1 MLKRQTVSVSVAARR
16 GLASGLRRS
25 AAGSGAPG
33 RDGSRSP
40 REPPAISRSARPA
53 RIRSGIGTELAL
65 SGSTGETAVVS
76 VGGSSEPS
84 EGSAPVVSVSV
95 LSVPVVSVGG
105 TAPGVGSVSRGRCG
119 LAALAVL
126 ERALDVVLRAR
137 VVAHVAR
144 QDLDRVVVA
153 VERHRSRRRGRCR
166 TSRRSPGGRTTR
178 RRRPATR
185 PRASCRNAATT
196 TSTRS
201 APRTGSWVAAGIKV
215 VSFPG
220 VLPANCG
227 EWCRVSRTAL
237 RSRVSGW

>member
-16 GLASGLRRS
+16 GPASGLRRS

-33 RDGSRSP
+33 RGGSRSP

-65 SGSTGETAVVS
+65 SGSTGATAVVS

-84 EGSAPVVSVSV
+84 EGSRARR
-95 LSVPVVSVGG
+95 VGLRAVRPRRVRRRHG
-105 TAPGVGSVSRGRCG
+105 ARRRVGSRGRCG

-153 VERHRSRRRGRCR
+153 VEGVGPVDAAVVVPVVDHLAAARLGGA
-166 TSRRSPGGRTTR
+166 GGRR
-178 RRRPATR
+178 DREHREERSDDDEYAKC
-185 PRASCRNAATT
+185 ASDWLVGGGGDQGR
-196 TSTRS
+196 
-201 APRTGSWVAAGIKV
+201 
-215 VSFPG
+215 
-220 VLPANCG
+220 
-227 EWCRVSRTAL
+227 
-237 RSRVSGW
+237 RSRVFSPRTAGNGAESLGRH